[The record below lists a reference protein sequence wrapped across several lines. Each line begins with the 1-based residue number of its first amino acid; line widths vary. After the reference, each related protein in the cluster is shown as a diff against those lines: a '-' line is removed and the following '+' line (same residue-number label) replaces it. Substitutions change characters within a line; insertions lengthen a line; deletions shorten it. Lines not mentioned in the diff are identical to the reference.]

1 MLVFC
6 NAGMFIDGTSCSAC
20 PADTFKTD
28 SIEDRFVEECYDC
41 SDDMRTLDEGSI
53 SEDLCVYSEFEN

>member
-1 MLVFC
+1 
-6 NAGMFIDGTSCSAC
+6 MFIDDTSCSAC
-20 PADTFKTD
+20 PANTFKTD
-28 SIEDRFVEECYDC
+28 SIEDRFAEECHNC